1 MGNFSDCTLIKYTRL
16 TAAVTL
22 LFLCVFIGIDDML
35 FVLAAGAVDAVS
47 VADFFFLSAVVL
59 LLLLWLARAS
69 SCVSVCILT

>member
-47 VADFFFLSAVVL
+47 VADFFFFLRSCCCCCCGWLEPVRVCLSVY
-59 LLLLWLARAS
+59 
-69 SCVSVCILT
+69 